1 MDKLHHQVDM
11 IENDCGPEGFFF
23 SCHFCKIPQRKE
35 VMEERVI
42 PTSNS
47 RVVILATKLRAQQVE
62 VAGHI
67 KCTIRK
73 LRGRKASAQPTLSI
87 FLTVLFRVLD
97 SHPGNS
103 ATLIMMGLPTSIN
116 VSI

>member
-11 IENDCGPEGFFF
+11 IENDRGPEGFFF

-67 KCTIRK
+67 TVA
-73 LRGRKASAQPTLSI
+73 GRKQRTQDMEVIALARDRQGQAVTGAI
-87 FLTVLFRVLD
+87 AER
-97 SHPGNS
+97 
-103 ATLIMMGLPTSIN
+103 A
-116 VSI
+116 